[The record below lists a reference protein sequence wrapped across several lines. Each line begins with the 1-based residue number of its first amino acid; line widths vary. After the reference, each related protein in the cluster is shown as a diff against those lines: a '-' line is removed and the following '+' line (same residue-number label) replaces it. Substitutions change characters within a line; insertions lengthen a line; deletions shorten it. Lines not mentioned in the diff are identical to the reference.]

1 MHRIL
6 LSLVLAAAGFLATGS
21 AAYAGVPNSWVPKET
36 HHYDDEKTE
45 DEAFASV
52 EWTFG
57 KSVLPEIAVGF
68 RSVKVQSDGDVFG
81 GQASLSFDLA
91 EMGMG
96 KFKLQA
102 VQGDENAQL
111 QLGTGYSIARSN
123 FLITG
128 GVQGNHVFGGA
139 DYLFGTGWQAVGGF
153 NTVGN
158 YDPPEGAS
166 VRSCPDGYTD
176 ASSDFCA
183 PDGFFGME

>member
-1 MHRIL
+1 MRNRIL
-6 LSLVLAAAGFLATGS
+6 LIFAALTLLSATVPAVAGTIGI
-21 AAYAGVPNSWVPKET
+21 PPET
-36 HHYDDEKTE
+36 HTYGTEKTE

-111 QLGTGYSIARSN
+111 QLGTGYSIARSS

-153 NTVGN
+153 NTIGN
-158 YDPPEGAS
+158 YDLPDPDTES
-166 VRSCPDGYTD
+166 SCQSGYSYNGITGL
-176 ASSDFCA
+176 CV
-183 PDGFFGME
+183 PNVL